1 MNWGSQ
7 EVLYLFWTYMLT
19 EEGAIGLKSNQLYW
33 LCYAGTRKTQ
43 NTLLND
49 RSLAGHFSITEG
61 SWGHSFGRNRIIF
74 LTRQFH
80 YHCCYCSV
88 AKSCLTLQSHG
99 LQQTRLTCPPPSQ
112 AVCSKSCP
120 LTQWCYLTIS
130 SSATPFSFP
139 PVFSSIGVFSNESA
153 LLIKWPKY
161 WSFSISPS
169 NECLVLI
176 SFRINWFDLLIIQG
190 TLKSLL

>member
-19 EEGAIGLKSNQLYW
+19 EEGATGLKSNQLYW

-61 SWGHSFGRNRIIF
+61 SWGHSFGRNRSIF

-88 AKSCLTLQSHG
+88 AKLCPTLQSHG

-112 AVCSKSCP
+112 AVCSVMSIDSVMLSNHIILCHP
-120 LTQWCYLTIS
+120 LLFS
-130 SSATPFSFP
+130 SSLFQHQGLFQWVSSSHQVAKILELQHQSFQWMFSVDF
-139 PVFSSIGVFSNESA
+139 
-153 LLIKWPKY
+153 L
-161 WSFSISPS
+161 
-169 NECLVLI
+169 
-176 SFRINWFDLLIIQG
+176 
-190 TLKSLL
+190 